1 MITVDE
7 VRKLVLRGFP
17 DAAVEVSD
25 MTGTL
30 DHFDITITSQTFAGK
45 PLIEQHR
52 MVYAVLDA
60 EMKDRIHAVQL
71 HTRAH

>member
-1 MITVDE
+1 MITVEE
-7 VRKLVLRGFP
+7 VRQLVLKGFP
-17 DAAVEVSD
+17 EAKVEVSD

-30 DHFDITITSQTFAGK
+30 DHFDITVISRAFAGK

-52 MVYAVLDA
+52 MLYAVLDA